1 MITNMKKSIGVILL
15 IFIFFVV
22 AAVTVYAAPP
32 PPPSPGPTVDE
43 TYIGGVPIAGGL
55 LIMIALAVSYGA
67 RKLYNER
74 KRKISE

>member
-1 MITNMKKSIGVILL
+1 MITIMKKSIGVILL

-22 AAVTVYAAPP
+22 ATLTDYAAPP
-32 PPPSPGPTVDE
+32 TPPQIPPTDPSVGE

-74 KRKISE
+74 I